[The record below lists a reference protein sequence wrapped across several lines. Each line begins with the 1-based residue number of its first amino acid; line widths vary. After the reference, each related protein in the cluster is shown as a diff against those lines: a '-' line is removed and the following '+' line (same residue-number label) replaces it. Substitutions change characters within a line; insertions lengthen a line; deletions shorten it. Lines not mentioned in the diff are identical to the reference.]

1 MNEIVEL
8 IVFNILT
15 SAALWTKL
23 VDNKGA
29 GNLKRTIEVNTDA
42 GTHTSQNVT
51 SAWSNS
57 NCYECTGRGE
67 PPTCLMASLSN
78 IETTASSSINCSE
91 CMRDIKIIYKIT
103 IKEE

>member
-29 GNLKRTIEVNTDA
+29 GNLKRTIEVYTDSRY
-42 GTHTSQNVT
+42 TYFTKRHISVEQQ
-51 SAWSNS
+51 
-57 NCYECTGRGE
+57 
-67 PPTCLMASLSN
+67 
-78 IETTASSSINCSE
+78 
-91 CMRDIKIIYKIT
+91 
-103 IKEE
+103 

>member
-29 GNLKRTIEVNTDA
+29 GNLKRTIEVYTDA

-57 NCYECTGRGE
+57 NRYECTERGE
-67 PPTCLMASLSN
+67 PPTCLMTNRSD
-78 IETTASSSINCSE
+78 IETTVNSSIYCNE
-91 CMRDIKIIYKIT
+91 CKTTMNNHLQNHH
-103 IKEE
+103 